1 MAPSCASD
9 SGIRDNHT
17 PAFISYTAVIPEGFA
32 ERLRANGLRSAA
44 DTLGMQ

>member
-9 SGIRDNHT
+9 SDIRDNHT
-17 PAFISYTAVIPEGFA
+17 PAFIFYTAVIPESLA

-44 DTLGMQ
+44 DTLGVQ